1 MCDNMTSSLLGYLAS
16 MEGSIC
22 PPIQLID
29 LIKLLGSG
37 NPALNQLYLK
47 LVNSAITRCYEQ
59 QTQLEECRHL
69 IWLIFRHP
77 AFTVPERATLLHW
90 VEVFDRMF
98 PPLQHL
104 ESESGYS
111 SGGSDRSSS
120 CSPSPTQDK
129 MFVYNPGMVNQFPNL
144 FPGFPTPPHQAAPP
158 LYQSCRRTNGMIF
171 KRSHS
176 EPAGQFNGR
185 CRVQQRE
192 RSLDVT
198 QHMTALMSWLK
209 TLRLHKYYSQLSNLT
224 YDDMLSLNADKLRDI
239 TEGARRKILLNI
251 QKLVNRHQVLAEIKE
266 DLSKPGRFHMCM
278 TDMHNM
284 LMKTPFRLPGPN
296 VTDADT
302 SELIIQYTSILE
314 AAGNYILANNIDEDS
329 QKLFFKLLEDAGQH
343 AAFPEKQRRV
353 VMDILQQCIDNFN
366 YRNGQIVQPK
376 RFDNAVTTATGPQAN
391 NLLKIKY
398 PIKPVN
404 GTNHQTNNYTS
415 ASKFQRPKFT
425 WQNRVTSPALHTA
438 SPLSAPVTP
447 SACGPFPY
455 SIWGQPGPG
464 PATTEGRYDQ
474 LDMIGLESL
483 CSKVAEC
490 ALSEK

>member
-1 MCDNMTSSLLGYLAS
+1 MKNSQNCTCATFNHRMFLYYVKSFQVA
-16 MEGSIC
+16 IF
-22 PPIQLID
+22 
-29 LIKLLGSG
+29 SG

-144 FPGFPTPPHQAAPP
+144 FPGFPAPPHASAPP

-198 QHMTALMSWLK
+198 QHMTGEHRGDFAFF
-209 TLRLHKYYSQLSNLT
+209 
-224 YDDMLSLNADKLRDI
+224 LN
-239 TEGARRKILLNI
+239 LLN
-251 QKLVNRHQVLAEIKE
+251 
-266 DLSKPGRFHMCM
+266 
-278 TDMHNM
+278 
-284 LMKTPFRLPGPN
+284 
-296 VTDADT
+296 
-302 SELIIQYTSILE
+302 
-314 AAGNYILANNIDEDS
+314 
-329 QKLFFKLLEDAGQH
+329 FKLWFL
-343 AAFPEKQRRV
+343 PR
-353 VMDILQQCIDNFN
+353 L
-366 YRNGQIVQPK
+366 
-376 RFDNAVTTATGPQAN
+376 
-391 NLLKIKY
+391 
-398 PIKPVN
+398 
-404 GTNHQTNNYTS
+404 
-415 ASKFQRPKFT
+415 
-425 WQNRVTSPALHTA
+425 
-438 SPLSAPVTP
+438 
-447 SACGPFPY
+447 
-455 SIWGQPGPG
+455 
-464 PATTEGRYDQ
+464 
-474 LDMIGLESL
+474 
-483 CSKVAEC
+483 
-490 ALSEK
+490 